1 MENLQ
6 INVNEEDQGLLA
18 DEWKEVSRLLGK
30 ERAVKLMQN
39 GTTPDVARQ
48 IARLMEDKEKL
59 FKLF

>member
-30 ERAVKLMQN
+30 ERAVKIMQN

>member
-18 DEWKEVSRLLGK
+18 DEWKEVGRLLGK
-30 ERAVKLMQN
+30 ERAVRLMQN